1 MSKKYLVWKDP
12 NCNGKN
18 IEWLDLSKDEF
29 LDLVN
34 QPESAN
40 RYFVKLSGETRDEII
55 YIEATEERYKAW
67 KKEKN
72 NEYYLRQQKQKR
84 GFQEWPLAV
93 LLRDLNEEFVADI
106 VSLETETLEDFAE
119 RDMFLQNLQLALK
132 ELPQDELDIVVKLY
146 LLKEK
151 NWTER
156 EIAKALGISQVAVN
170 KKKKKI
176 LKKLRNMVI
185 NFETG

>member
-40 RYFVKLSGETRDEII
+40 RYFIKLSGETHDEII
-55 YIEATEERYKAW
+55 YIEATKERYKVW

-72 NEYYLRQQKQKR
+72 NEYYLRRQKQKR
-84 GFQEWPLAV
+84 GFQEWSLDV
-93 LLRDLNEEFVADI
+93 LLGDLNEEIFTDI
-106 VSLETETLEDFAE
+106 IPLETESLEDFAE
-119 RDMFLQNLQLALK
+119 RYTLLQNLQRALR
-132 ELPQDELDIVVKLY
+132 ELPQDDLDIVVKLY

-151 NWTER
+151 NWTEL
-156 EIAKALGISQVAVN
+156 ELAKTLGISQVAVN

-185 NFETG
+185 NFEKG

>member
-12 NCNGKN
+12 NCNGEN

-40 RYFVKLSGETRDEII
+40 RYFIKLSGETRDEII
-55 YIEATEERYKAW
+55 YIEATKERYKVW

-84 GFQEWPLAV
+84 GFQEWPFSCV
-93 LLRDLNEEFVADI
+93 
-106 VSLETETLEDFAE
+106 T
-119 RDMFLQNLQLALK
+119 
-132 ELPQDELDIVVKLY
+132 
-146 LLKEK
+146 
-151 NWTER
+151 
-156 EIAKALGISQVAVN
+156 
-170 KKKKKI
+170 
-176 LKKLRNMVI
+176 
-185 NFETG
+185 